1 MPGDSMGSPTGDP
14 ALYEAA
20 YLEVQSDRKD
30 LGLWAKALAQADG
43 DLEKARARY
52 VQWRVNKMRAAAA
65 LAAVTPPAMVTPS
78 PLPAEAATAAGSA
91 PAARGATPGRAS
103 NYLLRH
109 WRGQLSLP
117 VSYWVNGSLVGALFG
132 GLGAGLGTYLPKAGY
147 SLKTVVSFSL
157 LLLIFIVVYWI
168 WSSVGIWRSA
178 DRRISEGKG
187 KGWANAAKVGV
198 SLGALMMVSKLIT
211 SIVPN
216 VVDEVKVLTDNDPY
230 GRMDVKISS
239 DGRAL
244 IFNGGI
250 GAGATEKVKAL
261 LDAAPAV
268 RTLQLDS
275 IGGRLVEANQLA
287 KLVRAR
293 QLDTYVEGKCVSACT
308 YVFLAGNDRA
318 ATPTAKIGFH
328 KPSTAGGQGAE
339 EERASIDE
347 MSQVYREDGIPEDFI
362 RKVVST
368 EAVFMWY
375 PSREELIRANVI
387 TRVSLGDEVNPA
399 EVLHSRDEVYLAFKS
414 IPLYT
419 ALEKRFPG
427 SMDEIVNKVW
437 ESNQA
442 GASMG
447 EMITAGRGVIAAK
460 FPILLKT
467 ANLALLQE
475 FQNLLTDEL
484 DAAREVSAQA
494 CMDLMATKL
503 DIAMVFPKELTAR
516 DASLTYKLVTSPPV
530 TPHRIRADQ
539 LSELLTPVR
548 LQMTSRELAIV
559 AGHPPKDADAG
570 EQCDALR
577 HMYHAMNRLSE
588 TTKFIVLEGIYQG
601 Q

>member
-1 MPGDSMGSPTGDP
+1 MPGDSVGSPTGD
-14 ALYEAA
+14 AAFYEAA
-20 YLEVQSDRKD
+20 YLELQSDRKD

-65 LAAVTPPAMVTPS
+65 PAAVTPPETVTPS
-78 PLPAEAATAAGSA
+78 PPPAEAATAAGSA
-91 PAARGATPGRAS
+91 PAAPGPSPERAS

-147 SLKTVVSFSL
+147 SLKTAVSFNL

-178 DRRISEGKG
+178 DRRISEGKR
-187 KGWANAAKVGV
+187 KGWANAAKVAV

-244 IFNGGI
+244 IFNGGM

-268 RTLQLDS
+268 RTLQLNS

-293 QLDTYVEGKCVSACT
+293 QLDTYVEGECVSACT

-328 KPSTAGGQGAE
+328 KPSTAGAREPE

-347 MSQVYREDGIPEDFI
+347 MSRVYREDGIPEEFI
-362 RKVVST
+362 QKVVST
-368 EAVFMWY
+368 EAVGMWY

-399 EVLHSRDEVYLAFKS
+399 EVLRSKDELYLAFKG

-442 GASMG
+442 GASVG
-447 EMITAGRGVIAAK
+447 EMMTAGRGVIAAK

-467 ANLALLQE
+467 ASPALLQE

-484 DAAREVSAQA
+484 DAARAVSPQA

-516 DASLTYKLVTSPPV
+516 DVSLTYKLVTSPPV
-530 TPHRIRADQ
+530 TPHRIRGDQ

-548 LQMTSRELAIV
+548 VQMTSRELAIV
-559 AGHPPKDADAG
+559 TGNPPKDADAG

-577 HMYHAMNRLSE
+577 HMYHAMNRLPE
-588 TTKFIVLEGIYQG
+588 TTKLTVLEGIYQS